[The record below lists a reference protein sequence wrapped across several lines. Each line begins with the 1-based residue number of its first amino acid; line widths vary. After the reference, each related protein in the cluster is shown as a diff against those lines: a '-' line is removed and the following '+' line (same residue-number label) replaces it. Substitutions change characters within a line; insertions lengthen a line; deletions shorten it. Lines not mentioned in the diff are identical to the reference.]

1 VRVLFLDQFSELGG
15 AQQTL
20 LDTMEAVRRNGW
32 KPHVLV
38 PDRGSLVEALQ
49 SRDVPVDEIPC
60 GPYHSGKKS
69 ASDAIRFALDLR
81 RQVRAIRELVAG
93 ADIGLIYVNGPRL
106 LPAAAIAG
114 RGGAPV
120 VFHLHSHLRGS
131 ALRLARW
138 SVRHVGA
145 TIFGCSNSVLEP
157 FRTCADA
164 SKLHVVPNGVR
175 DAGYRERLFD
185 SLRIGMIGRIAPE
198 KGQMEFVNAAA
209 LLKDEFPHAQF
220 VICGEP
226 LFGAP
231 SDYYNAVRLRAHGL
245 PVEFVGWQQ
254 DVSRVLNELDLLV
267 APSIREGMGR
277 MIVEAF
283 SAGVPVIAFP
293 VGGIPEVVIDEETG
307 FLTRLLTAEAL
318 AMRIREAIASG
329 PDMLRQVA
337 RNARRAWAQ
346 SYTVGTYQERITQLL
361 GQLLGPLAPASREV
375 RATEMLQPRR

>member
-1 VRVLFLDQFSELGG
+1 
-15 AQQTL
+15 
-20 LDTMEAVRRNGW
+20 
-32 KPHVLV
+32 
-38 PDRGSLVEALQ
+38 
-49 SRDVPVDEIPC
+49 
-60 GPYHSGKKS
+60 
-69 ASDAIRFALDLR
+69 
-81 RQVRAIRELVAG
+81 
-93 ADIGLIYVNGPRL
+93 
-106 LPAAAIAG
+106 
-114 RGGAPV
+114 
-120 VFHLHSHLRGS
+120 
-131 ALRLARW
+131 
-138 SVRHVGA
+138 
-145 TIFGCSNSVLEP
+145 
-157 FRTCADA
+157 
-164 SKLHVVPNGVR
+164 
-175 DAGYRERLFD
+175 
-185 SLRIGMIGRIAPE
+185 MIGRIAPE

-209 LLKDEFPHAQF
+209 LLKDEFPQAQF

-226 LFGAP
+226 LFGAR

-283 SAGVPVIAFP
+283 SAGVPVIASP

-329 PDMLRQVA
+329 PDTLRQVA

-346 SYTVGTYQERITQLL
+346 SYTVGTYQERITLLL

-375 RATEMLQPRR
+375 REAEMLQPRR